1 MYSFVHFSR
10 CGWMPCWAGSTPEVF
25 FEKERWAYFIPE
37 ATEDARTVFWNTLA
51 YARLKRENALII
63 REKIV

>member
-1 MYSFVHFSR
+1 
-10 CGWMPCWAGSTPEVF
+10 MPCWAGSTPEVF